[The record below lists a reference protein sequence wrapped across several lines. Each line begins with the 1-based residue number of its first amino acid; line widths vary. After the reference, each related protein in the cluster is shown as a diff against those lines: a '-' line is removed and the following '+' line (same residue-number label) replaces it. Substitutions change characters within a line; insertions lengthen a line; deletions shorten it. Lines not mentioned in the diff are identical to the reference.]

1 MAGKISLILVKM
13 SFISLAV
20 TLVWLKSMVLN
31 LVARSLMRVLILVTS
46 ASLSFL
52 NLLKL

>member
-1 MAGKISLILVKM
+1 MRARI

-20 TLVWLKSMVLN
+20 TLVWLKSIALN
-31 LVARSLMRVLILVTS
+31 LPASSLMVVFILVTS

-52 NLLKL
+52 NLLSDSFSLA